1 MANDIRPIAENPI
14 SMGGS
19 WTPYFM
25 QGFLLYVLLC
35 SLLRFRRRDAMHKK
49 FNYTKATYSKM
60 TNVDA
65 QAIMSYLA
73 ELEFPKIFLASI
85 QFALFKTYGIPTISE
100 LLVATREF
108 STPEH
113 ASKRYA
119 DTGILIGEFASHHP
133 QSDRVIKALAR
144 MNYIHNRYQKAGK
157 IHNDD
162 LLYTLSVFITEPIL
176 WAERYEWRSMTEM
189 EICAIST
196 FWKSI
201 GDAMGIKYDGQLSN
215 TEWTDGLQF
224 YEDIKAWALDYEE
237 KYMIPAKSNKQTAD
251 ELVPLLLFYVPKS
264 LKGAASNLVGV
275 LMGNRLRKAMN
286 YPTPSTG
293 YFYLANAI
301 FESRRFLLRYLSLPR
316 PSFMRVREVSDDP
329 DPKTGRYHSKSY
341 LAHPYYNK
349 PGLLNRWGPEGW
361 FVWAFGGDVPGS
373 KGDLYIPQGW
383 VFEELGPDIMKNKGL
398 EETRAWEEKLRV
410 ERPVGCP
417 FTFAR

>member
-1 MANDIRPIAENPI
+1 MVNDSGPIADN
-14 SMGGS
+14 SSSKGS
-19 WTPYFM
+19 WTPYFIP
-25 QGFLLYVLLC
+25 GFLLYALLC
-35 SLLRFRRRDAMHKK
+35 SVLRFRRRDAMHKK
-49 FNYTKATYSKM
+49 FNYTRATFSKM

-65 QAIMSYLA
+65 QAIMSYLG

-100 LLVATREF
+100 LLVATKEF
-108 STPEH
+108 STPEN

-119 DTGILIGEFASHHP
+119 DTGILIGEFTSHHP

-144 MNYIHNRYQKAGK
+144 MNYIHNRYQTAGK

-162 LLYTLSVFITEPIL
+162 LLYTLSVFITEPIF
-176 WAERYEWRSMTEM
+176 WVERYEWRSMTDM

-201 GDAMGIKYDGQLSN
+201 GDAMGIKYDGRLSD

-251 ELVPLLLFYVPKS
+251 ELVHLLLFYVPKC
-264 LKGAASNLVGV
+264 LKVAASNLVGV
-275 LMGNRLRKAMN
+275 LMGDHLRKAMI

-293 YFYLANAI
+293 YFYLASAI

-341 LAHPYYNK
+341 LSHPYYNK

-361 FVWAFGGDVPGS
+361 LVWALGGDVPGS
-373 KGDLYIPQGW
+373 RGDRYIPQGYL
-383 VFEELGPDIMKNKGL
+383 FEEVGPNIMKNKGL

-417 FTFAR
+417 FACAR